1 MKNIVP
7 KFLISA
13 PKFLMTLAISFCVF
27 FLFVQAPKEAP
38 FIFENTFNYCISI
51 ILALLV
57 GIITGSKAA
66 LRHILVKADIMAATL
81 ALILVF
87 IVKSSDLLAPLGV
100 LSSSYDKH
108 NFFLPSLFLS
118 IVILIGCFIGIVVSF
133 SWRMIEDLFIKGFN
147 YFSQQKIIK
156 DIRCFISGV
165 ISFCYR
171 KIKAFISFLGRNIK
185 DWFIKCFNYFSQQ
198 KIIKDIKCFIS
209 EVISFCYRKI
219 KDLFIKCF
227 NYFSQQITI
236 KKASTFLTDEPLKQE
251 DSEVDKPAIDCILKK
266 LKGTKT
272 TSQAFAIGIT
282 GAWGSGK
289 TSFANSL
296 SSRLNK
302 TNSLWFEPWKFR
314 GVANVQDSLFNEL
327 IDHFKKNNKY
337 DLAFDT
343 EAYERL
349 LNHDGIPVYLKFFF
363 NFLKLF
369 KNDSEPDI
377 QKKFKKS
384 LGDEKI
390 YIFIDDLD
398 RLDATEILEVFK
410 LVRSTLSI
418 SNLVYIL
425 IYDKAH
431 IQSVLEKEV
440 TEGNAKNF
448 LDKIIQTEYHI
459 PSKGLMSDYFIE
471 SFAKDFAENEDFS
484 DYEKAVIEVLVD
496 NLKNGLG
503 EQESKNFQDIF
514 NSHILTIRDLKR
526 LINSFLVTVNLRYSI
541 DREAVNAESK
551 VADASKTQYLE
562 GKVYEI
568 YFQFLLEILKAKY
581 PAVYDKLYFIN
592 SDFVN
597 LPLTYH
603 ASLLNSTQTQGE
615 RESVQKYGP
624 SSLSGLL
631 ESLFGRSLLHQ
642 EMAKLTEDLK
652 NPNSLDDL
660 KDQTFTLADN
670 ITKFKITYS
679 AGQWTIDGQP
689 SKGLD
694 INEINRLLGYRFEEF
709 TKKNGF
715 LCHKAHYDKY
725 FKPSIGIFSSTHIKS
740 PINAEVQSE
749 ATLGIAPPTT

>member
-1 MKNIVP
+1 MSDEIKNIMP
-7 KFLISA
+7 KFLVSA

-27 FLFVQAPKEAP
+27 FLFIQAPKEP
-38 FIFENTFNYCISI
+38 LFIFENTFNYCISL

-57 GIITGSKAA
+57 GLLTGSKAA
-66 LRHILVKADIMAATL
+66 LRHILFKADIIAATL

-100 LSSSYDKH
+100 SSSNYDKH
-108 NFFLPSLFLS
+108 NFFLLSLFLL
-118 IVILIGCFIGIVVSF
+118 IVILIG
-133 SWRMIEDLFIKGFN
+133 
-147 YFSQQKIIK
+147 
-156 DIRCFISGV
+156 CFISGV

-171 KIKAFISFLGRNIK
+171 KIKDLSKEYLKHFP
-185 DWFIKCFNYFSQQ
+185 QQ
-198 KIIKDIKCFIS
+198 K
-209 EVISFCYRKI
+209 
-219 KDLFIKCF
+219 
-227 NYFSQQITI
+227 TI
-236 KKASTFLTDEPLKQE
+236 ENSIFLTDEPLKQE
-251 DSEVDKPAIDCILKK
+251 DSEVDKPDIDCILKK

-296 SSRLNK
+296 SSRLNE

-377 QKKFKKS
+377 QEKFKKS

-398 RLDATEILEVFK
+398 RLDASEILEVFK

-459 PSKGLMSDYFIE
+459 PSKGLMSDYFTK
-471 SFAKDFAENEDFS
+471 SFAKNFAENENFS
-484 DYEKAVIEVLVD
+484 DYEKAVIEVLKT
-496 NLKNGLG
+496 NLQVGLG
-503 EQESKNFQDIF
+503 EQESKNFSDIF

-541 DREAVNAESK
+541 EGEAVNAESK
-551 VADASKTQYLE
+551 VADASKMKYLE

-568 YFQFLLEILKAKY
+568 YFQFLLEILKARY
-581 PAVYDKLYFIN
+581 PAVYDKLYFKN
-592 SDFVN
+592 PDFVN

-603 ASLLNSTQTQGE
+603 ACLLNSTQTEGE
-615 RESVQKYGP
+615 RESVQKYGS
-624 SSLSGLL
+624 SSLNRLL
-631 ESLFGRSLLHQ
+631 DSLFGRSLLHQ
-642 EMAKLTEDLK
+642 ESAKLTDDLK
-652 NPNSLDDL
+652 NPKGLDDVV
-660 KDQTFTLADN
+660 KDQPFTLADN
-670 ITKFKITYS
+670 ITRFTMQYNDNQEKWLAYNDE
-679 AGQWTIDGQP
+679 G
-689 SKGLD
+689 
-694 INEINRLLGYRFEEF
+694 INTHDVIQHNYQSRLLGYRFE
-709 TKKNGF
+709 KIARKNEF
-715 LCHKAHYDKY
+715 LCHQSYYAKY
-725 FKPSIGIFSSTHIKS
+725 FKPSIDIFNSTHVES
-740 PINAEVQSE
+740 SINAQVQSE
-749 ATLGIAPPTT
+749 AILGIAPPTT

>member
-1 MKNIVP
+1 
-7 KFLISA
+7 
-13 PKFLMTLAISFCVF
+13 MTLAVSFCVF
-27 FLFVQAPKEAP
+27 FLFIQAPEEKF
-38 FIFENTFNYCISI
+38 FIFENTFNYSISV

-57 GIITGSKAA
+57 GLLTCSKAA
-66 LRHILVKADIMAATL
+66 LRYILFKANLMAATL

-87 IVKSSDLLAPLGV
+87 IVKHCCLIVSLDILNNDYEKLSFY
-100 LSSSYDKH
+100 LSS
-108 NFFLPSLFLS
+108 LSL
-118 IVILIGCFIGIVVSF
+118 LIAVLAGGCIG
-133 SWRMIEDLFIKGFN
+133 WL
-147 YFSQQKIIK
+147 
-156 DIRCFISGV
+156 
-165 ISFCYR
+165 
-171 KIKAFISFLGRNIK
+171 
-185 DWFIKCFNYFSQQ
+185 KCFKSSPQ
-198 KIIKDIKCFIS
+198 
-209 EVISFCYRKI
+209 ETR
-219 KDLFIKCF
+219 
-227 NYFSQQITI
+227 I
-236 KKASTFLTDEPLKQE
+236 KKEASAFLTDEPLKEE
-251 DSEVDKPAIDCILKK
+251 DPIGDISRKPDIDCILKK

-296 SSRLNK
+296 SSRLNE

-327 IDHFKKNNKY
+327 INHFKKNDKY

-349 LNHDGIPVYLKFFF
+349 LNHDGIPVYLKFIF

-377 QKKFKKS
+377 QEKFKKS

-459 PSKGLMSDYFIE
+459 PSKGLMSDYFIK
-471 SFAKDFAENEDFS
+471 SFAKDFSKNENFS
-484 DYEKAVIEVLVD
+484 HYEKKVIDVLVA
-496 NLKNGLG
+496 NLNDGLG
-503 EQESKNFQDIF
+503 EQESKNFRDIF
-514 NSHILTIRDLKR
+514 NNHILTIRDLKR
-526 LINSFLVTVNLRYSI
+526 LINSFLITVNLRCSI
-541 DREAVNAESK
+541 DAEAVNAESK
-551 VADASKTQYLE
+551 VADASKTQYLPR
-562 GKVYEI
+562 KVYEI
-568 YFQFLLEILKAKY
+568 YFQFLLEILKARY
-581 PAVYDKLYFIN
+581 PAVYDKLYFKN
-592 SDFVN
+592 SDFIN

-603 ASLLNSTQTQGE
+603 ASLLNSIQTEGE
-615 RESVQKYGP
+615 RESVKKYGS
-624 SSLSGLL
+624 SSLNRLL
-631 ESLFGRSLLHQ
+631 DSLFGRYLLNQ
-642 EMAKLTEDLK
+642 ESAKLTDDLK

-670 ITKFKITYS
+670 TTEFKMHYS
-679 AGQWTIDGQP
+679 VDQAKWFASGDEGKNTHDVIQNNYQ
-689 SKGLD
+689 S
-694 INEINRLLGYRFEEF
+694 RLIGYRFE
-709 TKKNGF
+709 KQADARGY
-715 LCHKAHYDKY
+715 LCHKDHYDKY
-725 FKPSIGIFSSTHIKS
+725 FKPSNYIFSSTYLES
-740 PINAEVQSE
+740 PMDVEVSSK
-749 ATLGIAPPTT
+749 TSLYTVPPTT

>member
-1 MKNIVP
+1 MSDEIKNIMP
-7 KFLISA
+7 KFLVSA
-13 PKFLMTLAISFCVF
+13 PKFLMTLLISFCVF

-57 GIITGSKAA
+57 GIITGSKTA

-81 ALILVF
+81 ALVLVF

-108 NFFLPSLFLS
+108 NFFLLSLFLS

-133 SWRMIEDLFIKGFN
+133 
-147 YFSQQKIIK
+147 
-156 DIRCFISGV
+156 
-165 ISFCYR
+165 
-171 KIKAFISFLGRNIK
+171 LG
-185 DWFIKCFNYFSQQ
+185 
-198 KIIKDIKCFIS
+198 
-209 EVISFCYRKI
+209 RKI
-219 KDLFIKCF
+219 KDLFIK
-227 NYFSQQITI
+227 YFSQQKTI
-236 KKASTFLTDEPLKQE
+236 KAIIQFSDRMIEDLSKEYFKHFPQQKTIENSIFLTDEPLKEE
-251 DSEVDKPAIDCILKK
+251 DSVDDISKKPDIDYILEK

-296 SSRLNK
+296 SSNLDK
-302 TNSLWFEPWKFR
+302 TNFLWFEPWKFR

-349 LNHDGIPVYLKFFF
+349 LNHDGVPVYLKFFF

-369 KNDSEPDI
+369 KNGSEPDI
-377 QKKFKKS
+377 QEKFKKS

-471 SFAKDFAENEDFS
+471 SFAKEFSKHENFS
-484 DYEKAVIEVLVD
+484 DYEKAVIEVLRANLRDRFILDHTRSGLIHFEGHSIFTKKTD
-496 NLKNGLG
+496 NFKI
-503 EQESKNFQDIF
+503 IF
-514 NSHILTIRDLKR
+514 NSHIFTIRDLKR
-526 LINSFLVTVNLRYSI
+526 LVNNFLLTINTIRHDWQDLLNQNKNL
-541 DREAVNAESK
+541 ETK
-551 VADASKTQYLE
+551 K
-562 GKVYEI
+562 YEI

-581 PAVYDKLYFIN
+581 PDIYDKLYFQDPNWKITADRIKNSDITTVQLASQLIN
-592 SDFVN
+592 SV
-597 LPLTYH
+597 PLQAEQAAVATDEH
-603 ASLLNSTQTQGE
+603 HKILNKESFKKLFSE
-615 RESVQKYGP
+615 LFARHLFPEDVRE
-624 SSLSGLL
+624 
-631 ESLFGRSLLHQ
+631 
-642 EMAKLTEDLK
+642 KLNFDWNKPNGTEDLDTVRVWM
-652 NPNSLDDL
+652 NDESFF
-660 KDQTFTLADN
+660 TFQNDPIGNEHKVIMN
-670 ITKFKITYS
+670 IAETNV
-679 AGQWTIDGQP
+679 QTIDH
-689 SKGLD
+689 KR
-694 INEINRLLGYRFEEF
+694 EIRAAAYTYRFEKFARE
-709 TKKNGF
+709 NGF
-715 LCHKAHYDKY
+715 LCHQYHYAKY
-725 FKPSIGIFSSTHIKS
+725 FKPSININSTHVES
-740 PINAEVQSE
+740 PIDEQVQSE
-749 ATLGIAPPTT
+749 ATLGIIPPTT

>member
-1 MKNIVP
+1 
-7 KFLISA
+7 
-13 PKFLMTLAISFCVF
+13 VF

-38 FIFENTFNYCISI
+38 FIFENTFNYCISV
-51 ILALLV
+51 ILVLLV
-57 GIITGSKAA
+57 GFITGSQAA
-66 LRHILVKADIMAATL
+66 LRHILFKADIVAAVL

-87 IVKSSDLLAPLGV
+87 FVKSSDLLAPLGV

-108 NFFLPSLFLS
+108 NFFLLSLFLS

-133 SWRMIEDLFIKGFN
+133 SWRMIEDLFIKGFK

-296 SSRLNK
+296 SRRLNE

-327 IDHFKKNNKY
+327 IDHFKKNDKY

-349 LNHDGIPVYLKFFF
+349 LNHDEIPVYLKFLF

-369 KNDSEPDI
+369 KNDSETDI
-377 QKKFKKS
+377 QEKFKKS
-384 LGDEKI
+384 LSDEKI

-398 RLDATEILEVFK
+398 RLDAAEILEVFK

-471 SFAKDFAENEDFS
+471 SFAKDFAENENFS
-484 DYEKAVIEVLVD
+484 DYEKAVIEVLVA
-496 NLKNGLG
+496 NLKDGLSSG
-503 EQESKNFQDIF
+503 TTTGGHSIFTKETYNFETIF
-514 NSHILTIRDLKR
+514 NSHIFTIRDLKR
-526 LINSFLVTVNLRYSI
+526 LVNNFLLTSNTIRRDNWQVLFNQTQDL
-541 DREAVNAESK
+541 
-551 VADASKTQYLE
+551 KT
-562 GKVYEI
+562 KKYEI

-581 PAVYDKLYFIN
+581 PDIYDKLYFSDPNWKISADNLSISNIKMLDPAKELIN
-592 SDFVN
+592 SFSLPAENAAIATDEYLKILNKESFKKLFSELFVRH
-597 LPLTYH
+597 LFPYD
-603 ASLLNSTQTQGE
+603 
-615 RESVQKYGP
+615 VQKK
-624 SSLSGLL
+624 LGL
-631 ESLFGRSLLHQ
+631 
-642 EMAKLTEDLK
+642 DLK
-652 NPNSLDDL
+652 EPNGIKDL
-660 KDQTFTLADN
+660 KDKINTDDGSSFTFQND
-670 ITKFKITYS
+670 
-679 AGQWTIDGQP
+679 
-689 SKGLD
+689 SKGNQHKVILD
-694 INEINRLLGYRFEEF
+694 DDPTKVETISHENVYGAVAYIYRFEQFAKE
-709 TKKNGF
+709 NGF
-715 LCHKAHYDKY
+715 LCHQDHYDKY
-725 FKPSIGIFSSTHIKS
+725 FKPSDAK
-740 PINAEVQSE
+740 
-749 ATLGIAPPTT
+749 

>member
-1 MKNIVP
+1 VSDEIKNIMP
-7 KFLISA
+7 KFLVSA

-66 LRHILVKADIMAATL
+66 LRHILFKADIVAATL

-100 LSSSYDKH
+100 LSSNYDKH
-108 NFFLPSLFLS
+108 NFFLLSLFLL

-133 SWRMIEDLFIKGFN
+133 
-147 YFSQQKIIK
+147 
-156 DIRCFISGV
+156 
-165 ISFCYR
+165 
-171 KIKAFISFLGRNIK
+171 LG
-185 DWFIKCFNYFSQQ
+185 
-198 KIIKDIKCFIS
+198 
-209 EVISFCYRKI
+209 RKI

-227 NYFSQQITI
+227 KYFSQQKTI
-236 KKASTFLTDEPLKQE
+236 KAIIQFSDRMIGDLSKEYFKHFPQQKTIENSIFLTDEPLKQE

-296 SSRLNK
+296 YSRLNE
-302 TNSLWFEPWKFR
+302 TNSLWFGPWKFR

-327 IDHFKKNNKY
+327 IDYFKKNNKY

-377 QKKFKKS
+377 QEKFKKS
-384 LGDEKI
+384 LGDKKI

-431 IQSVLEKEV
+431 IQGVLEKEV

-448 LDKIIQTEYHI
+448 LDKIIQTEYHV
-459 PSKGLMSDYFIE
+459 PSKGLMSDYFTK
-471 SFAKDFAENEDFS
+471 SFAKDFSKNENFS
-484 DYEKAVIEVLVD
+484 DYEKAVIEVLVA
-496 NLKNGLG
+496 NLKDGLSSDSTNSG
-503 EQESKNFQDIF
+503 HSIFTKETYNIETIF
-514 NSHILTIRDLKR
+514 NSHIFTIRDLKR
-526 LINSFLVTVNLRYSI
+526 LVNNFLLTSNTIRRDNWQVLFNQTQDL
-541 DREAVNAESK
+541 
-551 VADASKTQYLE
+551 KT
-562 GKVYEI
+562 KKYEI

-581 PAVYDKLYFIN
+581 PDIYDKLYFQDPNWKISADKFNTSTITTIQLANKLIN
-592 SDFVN
+592 SFILPAEDTGIPTDEHHKILKNQSFKKLFSELFVRH
-597 LPLTYH
+597 LF
-603 ASLLNSTQTQGE
+603 
-615 RESVQKYGP
+615 P
-624 SSLSGLL
+624 SDVKN
-631 ESLFGRSLLHQ
+631 
-642 EMAKLTEDLK
+642 KLTQDLQTPNGIEDLNK
-652 NPNSLDDL
+652 VKVNINDGSSF
-660 KDQTFTLADN
+660 TFQNDPQNIQHRAILNDN
-670 ITKFKITYS
+670 QATSDSIH
-679 AGQWTIDGQP
+679 
-689 SKGLD
+689 
-694 INEINRLLGYRFEEF
+694 NEFENGKAAYTYRFEKFARE
-709 TKKNGF
+709 NRF
-715 LCHKAHYDKY
+715 LCHQDHYEKY
-725 FKPSIGIFSSTHIKS
+725 FKLPDAK
-740 PINAEVQSE
+740 
-749 ATLGIAPPTT
+749 

>member
-1 MKNIVP
+1 VSDEIKNIMP
-7 KFLISA
+7 KFLVSA

-87 IVKSSDLLAPLGV
+87 IVKSSDLLAPIGV

-108 NFFLPSLFLS
+108 NFFLLSLFLL
-118 IVILIGCFIGIVVSF
+118 IVILIGCFIGIIVSF
-133 SWRMIEDLFIKGFN
+133 SWRMVKDLFIKGFK
-147 YFSQQKIIK
+147 YFSQQKT
-156 DIRCFISGV
+156 
-165 ISFCYR
+165 
-171 KIKAFISFLGRNIK
+171 IKAIIQFSGRMIEDLSK
-185 DWFIKCFNYFSQQ
+185 EYFKHSPQQ
-198 KIIKDIKCFIS
+198 K
-209 EVISFCYRKI
+209 
-219 KDLFIKCF
+219 
-227 NYFSQQITI
+227 TI
-236 KKASTFLTDEPLKQE
+236 EKEAKEDKKASIFLTDEPLKQE
-251 DSEVDKPAIDCILKK
+251 DSEVDKPDIDCILEK

-296 SSRLNK
+296 SSRLNE

-349 LNHDGIPVYLKFFF
+349 LNHDGIPVYLKFLF

-377 QKKFKKS
+377 QEKFKKS

-448 LDKIIQTEYHI
+448 LDKIIQAEYHI
-459 PSKGLMSDYFIE
+459 PSKGLMSKYFIE
-471 SFAKDFAENEDFS
+471 SFVKDFDKNKNFS
-484 DYEKAVIEVLVD
+484 DYEKAVIKVLVN
-496 NLKNGLG
+496 NLENGLG
-503 EQESKNFQDIF
+503 EQESKNFRDIF

-541 DREAVNAESK
+541 DGEAVNAESK
-551 VADASKTQYLE
+551 VADASKTQYLD

-615 RESVQKYGP
+615 RESVQKYGS
-624 SSLSGLL
+624 SSLNRLL
-631 ESLFGRSLLHQ
+631 DSLFGRYLLNQ

-652 NPNSLDDL
+652 NANGLLDDV
-660 KDQTFTLADN
+660 KDQPFTLADN
-670 ITKFKITYS
+670 ITRFTMHYS
-679 AGQWTIDGQP
+679 DNQEKWLAYSDEGTNTHDVIQNNYQ
-689 SKGLD
+689 S
-694 INEINRLLGYRFEEF
+694 RLIGYRFEKQAN
-709 TKKNGF
+709 TRSY
-715 LCHKAHYDKY
+715 LCHKDHYDKY
-725 FKPSIGIFSSTHIKS
+725 FKPSIGITNTTFIKS

-749 ATLGIAPPTT
+749 ATLGIVPPTA

>member
-1 MKNIVP
+1 MKNIIS
-7 KFLISA
+7 KFLVLA
-13 PKFLMTLAISFCVF
+13 LKFSISFCVF
-27 FLFVQAPKEAP
+27 FLFIQAPKEP
-38 FIFENTFNYCISI
+38 LFIFENTNYYISI

-57 GIITGSKAA
+57 GIITGSKTA

-81 ALILVF
+81 ALVLVF

-108 NFFLPSLFLS
+108 NFFLLSLFLL

-133 SWRMIEDLFIKGFN
+133 
-147 YFSQQKIIK
+147 
-156 DIRCFISGV
+156 
-165 ISFCYR
+165 
-171 KIKAFISFLGRNIK
+171 LG
-185 DWFIKCFNYFSQQ
+185 
-198 KIIKDIKCFIS
+198 
-209 EVISFCYRKI
+209 RKI
-219 KDLFIKCF
+219 KDLFIK
-227 NYFSQQITI
+227 YFSQQKTI
-236 KKASTFLTDEPLKQE
+236 KAIIQFSDRMIEDLSKEYFKHFPRKKTIENSIFLTDEPLKEE
-251 DSEVDKPAIDCILKK
+251 DSVDDISKKPDIDCILKK

-296 SSRLNK
+296 SSRLNE

-314 GVANVQDSLFNEL
+314 GVANIQDSLFNEL

-377 QKKFKKS
+377 QEKFKKS

-459 PSKGLMSDYFIE
+459 PSNGSISDYFIE
-471 SFAKDFAENEDFS
+471 SVAIESFAKHFCKNFS
-484 DYEKAVIEVLVD
+484 DYEKAVIEILAD
-496 NLKNGLG
+496 NLEGGLG
-503 EQESKNFQDIF
+503 VQESENFRNIF
-514 NSHILTIRDLKR
+514 NSHITTIRDLKR
-526 LINSFLVTVNLRYSI
+526 LINSFLITVNCRYSI
-541 DREAVNAESK
+541 DDEAVNAESK
-551 VADASKTQYLE
+551 VADASKTQYLGE
-562 GKVYEI
+562 KVYEI
-568 YFQFLLEILKAKY
+568 YFQFLLEILKARY

-592 SDFVN
+592 PDFVN
-597 LPLTYH
+597 LSLTYH
-603 ASLLNSTQTQGE
+603 DSLLNSTQTEGE
-615 RESVQKYGP
+615 RESVQKYGS
-624 SSLSGLL
+624 SSLNRLL
-631 ESLFGRSLLHQ
+631 DSLFGRYLLNQ
-642 EMAKLTEDLK
+642 ERAKFNIHLNDAYGL
-652 NPNSLDDL
+652 NDL
-660 KDQTFTLADN
+660 KDQTFKLADN
-670 ITKFKITYS
+670 KTEFKITHS
-679 AGQWTIDGQP
+679 SGQWRIDGQP
-689 SKGLD
+689 GRGLD
-694 INEINRLLGYRFEEF
+694 SNEIDRLIGYRFE
-709 TKKNGF
+709 KQANAKGY
-715 LCHKAHYDKY
+715 LCHKDHYDNY
-725 FKPSIGIFSSTHIKS
+725 FKPTIGILNSTHIKS

-749 ATLGIAPPTT
+749 ATPNIAPPTT

>member
-1 MKNIVP
+1 
-7 KFLISA
+7 
-13 PKFLMTLAISFCVF
+13 
-27 FLFVQAPKEAP
+27 
-38 FIFENTFNYCISI
+38 
-51 ILALLV
+51 
-57 GIITGSKAA
+57 
-66 LRHILVKADIMAATL
+66 
-81 ALILVF
+81 
-87 IVKSSDLLAPLGV
+87 
-100 LSSSYDKH
+100 
-108 NFFLPSLFLS
+108 
-118 IVILIGCFIGIVVSF
+118 
-133 SWRMIEDLFIKGFN
+133 MIEDLFIKGFK

-296 SSRLNK
+296 SRRLNE

-327 IDHFKKNNKY
+327 IDHFKKNDKY

-349 LNHDGIPVYLKFFF
+349 LNHDEIPVYLKFLF

-369 KNDSEPDI
+369 KNDSETDI
-377 QKKFKKS
+377 QEKFKKS
-384 LGDEKI
+384 LSDEKI

-398 RLDATEILEVFK
+398 RLDAAEILEVFK

-459 PSKGLMSDYFIE
+459 PSKGLMSAYFTK
-471 SFAKDFAENEDFS
+471 SFAEDFKNNRNFS
-484 DYEKAVIEVLVD
+484 DYEKAVVEVLVN
-496 NLKNGLG
+496 NLENDLSSDTTISGHSIFTK
-503 EQESKNFQDIF
+503 ETYNFETIF
-514 NSHILTIRDLKR
+514 NSHIFTIRDLKR
-526 LINSFLVTVNLRYSI
+526 LVNNFLLTSNTIRKNNWQVLFN
-541 DREAVNAESK
+541 
-551 VADASKTQYLE
+551 KTQDL
-562 GKVYEI
+562 KTKKYEI

-581 PAVYDKLYFIN
+581 PEIYDKLYFQDPNWKILADNLSISNIKMLDPAKELIN
-592 SDFVN
+592 SFSLPAENAAIATDEYLKILNKESFKKLFSELFVRH
-597 LPLTYH
+597 LFPYD
-603 ASLLNSTQTQGE
+603 
-615 RESVQKYGP
+615 VQKK
-624 SSLSGLL
+624 LGL
-631 ESLFGRSLLHQ
+631 
-642 EMAKLTEDLK
+642 DLK
-652 NPNSLDDL
+652 EPNGIKDL
-660 KDQTFTLADN
+660 KDKINTDDGSSFTFQND
-670 ITKFKITYS
+670 
-679 AGQWTIDGQP
+679 
-689 SKGLD
+689 SKGNQHKVILD
-694 INEINRLLGYRFEEF
+694 DDPTKVETISHENVYGGVAYIYRFEQFAKE
-709 TKKNGF
+709 NGF
-715 LCHKAHYDKY
+715 LCHQDHYDKY
-725 FKPSIGIFSSTHIKS
+725 FKPSDAK
-740 PINAEVQSE
+740 
-749 ATLGIAPPTT
+749 

>member
-1 MKNIVP
+1 VSDEIKNIMP
-7 KFLISA
+7 KFLVSA

-27 FLFVQAPKEAP
+27 FLFIQAPKEAP

-81 ALILVF
+81 ALVLVF

-100 LSSSYDKH
+100 LSSNYDKH
-108 NFFLPSLFLS
+108 NVFLLSLFLL

-133 SWRMIEDLFIKGFN
+133 SWRMIEDLFIKCFKP
-147 YFSQQKIIK
+147 SPQQK
-156 DIRCFISGV
+156 
-165 ISFCYR
+165 
-171 KIKAFISFLGRNIK
+171 
-185 DWFIKCFNYFSQQ
+185 
-198 KIIKDIKCFIS
+198 
-209 EVISFCYRKI
+209 
-219 KDLFIKCF
+219 
-227 NYFSQQITI
+227 TI
-236 KKASTFLTDEPLKQE
+236 GNSIFLTDEPLEE
-251 DSEVDKPAIDCILKK
+251 DPVDDISKEPAIDCILKK

-296 SSRLNK
+296 SSRLNE

-314 GVANVQDSLFNEL
+314 GVANVQDSLFKEL

-377 QKKFKKS
+377 QEKFKKS

-398 RLDATEILEVFK
+398 RLDASEILEVFK

-459 PSKGLMSDYFIE
+459 PSKGLMSAYFTK
-471 SFAKDFAENEDFS
+471 SFAEDFKNNRNFS
-484 DYEKAVIEVLVD
+484 DYEKAVVEVLVN
-496 NLKNGLG
+496 NLENDLSSDTTISGHSIFTK
-503 EQESKNFQDIF
+503 ETYNFETIF
-514 NSHILTIRDLKR
+514 NSHIFTIRDLKR
-526 LINSFLVTVNLRYSI
+526 LVNNFLLTSNTIRKNNWQVLFNQTQDL
-541 DREAVNAESK
+541 
-551 VADASKTQYLE
+551 KT
-562 GKVYEI
+562 KKYEI

-581 PAVYDKLYFIN
+581 PDIYDKLYFSDPNWKISADNLSISNIKMLDPAKELIN
-592 SDFVN
+592 SVKLLAEHAAIATDEYLKILNKESFKKLFSELFVRH
-597 LPLTYH
+597 LFPYD
-603 ASLLNSTQTQGE
+603 
-615 RESVQKYGP
+615 VQKK
-624 SSLSGLL
+624 LGL
-631 ESLFGRSLLHQ
+631 
-642 EMAKLTEDLK
+642 DLK
-652 NPNSLDDL
+652 EPNGIKDL
-660 KDQTFTLADN
+660 KDKINTDDGSSFTFQND
-670 ITKFKITYS
+670 
-679 AGQWTIDGQP
+679 
-689 SKGLD
+689 SKGNQHKVILD
-694 INEINRLLGYRFEEF
+694 DDPTKVETISHENVYGAVAYIYRFEQFAKE
-709 TKKNGF
+709 NGF
-715 LCHKAHYDKY
+715 LCHQDHYDKY
-725 FKPSIGIFSSTHIKS
+725 FKPSDAK
-740 PINAEVQSE
+740 
-749 ATLGIAPPTT
+749 

>member
-1 MKNIVP
+1 
-7 KFLISA
+7 
-13 PKFLMTLAISFCVF
+13 VF

-38 FIFENTFNYCISI
+38 FIFENTFNYCISV
-51 ILALLV
+51 ILVLLV
-57 GIITGSKAA
+57 GFITGSQAA
-66 LRHILVKADIMAATL
+66 LRHILFKADIVAAVL

-87 IVKSSDLLAPLGV
+87 FVKSSDLLAPLGV

-108 NFFLPSLFLS
+108 NFFLLSLFLS

-133 SWRMIEDLFIKGFN
+133 SWRMIEDLFIKGFK

-296 SSRLNK
+296 SRRLNE

-327 IDHFKKNNKY
+327 IDHFKKNDKY

-349 LNHDGIPVYLKFFF
+349 LNHDEIPVYLKFLF

-369 KNDSEPDI
+369 KNDSETDI
-377 QKKFKKS
+377 QEKFKKS
-384 LGDEKI
+384 LSDEKI

-398 RLDATEILEVFK
+398 RLDAAEILEVFK

-459 PSKGLMSDYFIE
+459 PSKGLMSAYFTK
-471 SFAKDFAENEDFS
+471 SFAEDFKNNRNFS
-484 DYEKAVIEVLVD
+484 DYEKAVVEVLVN
-496 NLKNGLG
+496 NLENDLSSDTTISGHSIFTK
-503 EQESKNFQDIF
+503 ETYNFETIF
-514 NSHILTIRDLKR
+514 NSHIFTIRDLKR
-526 LINSFLVTVNLRYSI
+526 LVNNFLLTSNTIRKNNWQVLFN
-541 DREAVNAESK
+541 
-551 VADASKTQYLE
+551 KTQDL
-562 GKVYEI
+562 KTKKYEI

-581 PAVYDKLYFIN
+581 PEIYDKLYFQDPNWKILADNLSISNIKMLDPAKELIN
-592 SDFVN
+592 SFSLPAENAAIATDEYLKILNKESFKKLFSELFVRH
-597 LPLTYH
+597 LFPYD
-603 ASLLNSTQTQGE
+603 
-615 RESVQKYGP
+615 VQKK
-624 SSLSGLL
+624 LGL
-631 ESLFGRSLLHQ
+631 
-642 EMAKLTEDLK
+642 DLK
-652 NPNSLDDL
+652 EPNGIKDL
-660 KDQTFTLADN
+660 KDKINTDDGSSFTFQND
-670 ITKFKITYS
+670 
-679 AGQWTIDGQP
+679 
-689 SKGLD
+689 SKGNQHKVILD
-694 INEINRLLGYRFEEF
+694 DDPTKVETISHENVYGAVAYIYRFEQFAKE
-709 TKKNGF
+709 NGF
-715 LCHKAHYDKY
+715 LCHQDHYDKY
-725 FKPSIGIFSSTHIKS
+725 FKPSDAK
-740 PINAEVQSE
+740 
-749 ATLGIAPPTT
+749 

>member
-1 MKNIVP
+1 
-7 KFLISA
+7 
-13 PKFLMTLAISFCVF
+13 MTLAVSFCVF
-27 FLFVQAPKEAP
+27 FLFIQAPEENF
-38 FIFENTFNYCISI
+38 FIFENTFNYSISV

-57 GIITGSKAA
+57 GLHTGSKAA
-66 LRHILVKADIMAATL
+66 LRHILFKANLMAATL

-87 IVKSSDLLAPLGV
+87 FVKSSNFLNLIGFFLMDV
-100 LSSSYDKH
+100 LNSDYEKH
-108 NFFLPSLFLS
+108 HFYLPSLFILFAL
-118 IVILIGCFIGIVVSF
+118 LIG
-133 SWRMIEDLFIKGFN
+133 LFIERCK
-147 YFSQQKIIK
+147 FSAQQK
-156 DIRCFISGV
+156 
-165 ISFCYR
+165 
-171 KIKAFISFLGRNIK
+171 
-185 DWFIKCFNYFSQQ
+185 
-198 KIIKDIKCFIS
+198 
-209 EVISFCYRKI
+209 
-219 KDLFIKCF
+219 
-227 NYFSQQITI
+227 TI
-236 KKASTFLTDEPLKQE
+236 KKETSAFPTDEPLEHSTFLTDEPLKQE
-251 DSEVDKPAIDCILKK
+251 DSESKKPDIDCILKK

-296 SSRLNK
+296 SSNLDE

-349 LNHDGIPVYLKFFF
+349 LNHDGIPVYLKFIF

-377 QKKFKKS
+377 QEKFKKS

-448 LDKIIQTEYHI
+448 LDKIIQTEYHV
-459 PSKGLMSDYFIE
+459 PSKGLMSDYFTK
-471 SFAKDFAENEDFS
+471 SFAKNFAENENFS
-484 DYEKAVIEVLVD
+484 DYEKAVVKVLVA
-496 NLKNGLG
+496 NLENGLG

-514 NSHILTIRDLKR
+514 NTHILTIRDLKR

-541 DREAVNAESK
+541 DGEAVNAESK
-551 VADASKTQYLE
+551 VADASKTQYLD

-568 YFQFLLEILKAKY
+568 YFQFLLEILKARY
-581 PAVYDKLYFIN
+581 PAVYDKLYFKN
-592 SDFVN
+592 PDFVN

-603 ASLLNSTQTQGE
+603 ASLLNSTQTEGE
-615 RESVQKYGP
+615 RESVQKYGS
-624 SSLSGLL
+624 SSLNRLL
-631 ESLFGRSLLHQ
+631 DSLFGRYLLNQ

-652 NPNSLDDL
+652 NANGLDDL
-660 KDQTFTLADN
+660 KDETFTLADN
-670 ITKFKITYS
+670 VTEFKIMRS
-679 AGQWTIDGQP
+679 NGLWQIDGQ
-689 SKGLD
+689 SNGGLGP
-694 INEINRLLGYRFEEF
+694 NEKNRLLGYRFEKF
-709 TKKNGF
+709 ARKNEF
-715 LCHKAHYDKY
+715 LCHQSHYAKY
-725 FKPSIGIFSSTHIKS
+725 LKPSIGILNSTYIES
-740 PINAEVQSE
+740 PIDAQVQSE
-749 ATLGIAPPTT
+749 ATLGIVQ